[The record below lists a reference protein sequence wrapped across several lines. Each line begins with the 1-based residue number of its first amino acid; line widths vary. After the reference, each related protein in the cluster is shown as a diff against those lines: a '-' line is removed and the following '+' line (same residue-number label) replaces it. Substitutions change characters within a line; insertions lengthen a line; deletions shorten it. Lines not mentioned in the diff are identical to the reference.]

1 MTVQNMTV
9 KNVYE
14 GNGSAT
20 VFPYTFALSPE
31 DGEHINVYVTDEN
44 NISRRV
50 TNFTVDTTAKTVKY
64 PIGGDPLPAGKRLTL
79 RREIPAQQ
87 ELNLENQGAFF
98 AEDVE
103 SQFDRNVM
111 MIQQL
116 AETLQR
122 AIVVDVASDKKPE
135 DLLTEILSNLKDAVA
150 AMNRAVAAANAS
162 EASAERSTQE
172 AGNSEASAKRSAGSA
187 ATSEQMAASA
197 TSSEKA
203 AAASAD
209 TAKTW
214 AGAAEESA
222 KKALARE
229 SAAST
234 SAEAAKTW
242 AGKAEESA
250 GKAQASAVTATEQ
263 SGKAQDSEAHAATSK
278 TDANKSAVE
287 AKLAAEEAASAA
299 EKAKQIAGGNFA
311 TPKQVDEKIAA
322 LVNQAPE
329 TLNTLSEI
337 AAALG
342 NDPNFATTIT
352 ALVGKKLGKTEV
364 AAGAERLTISGK
376 LGAELKA
383 GVGILVLNRVGN
395 STNFEMVPTPRKNV
409 TVGTA
414 ENCTG
419 NAATATTA
427 GTAAQASVAHSVPG
441 SDVGGNIWI
450 A

>member
-1 MTVQNMTV
+1 MTVQNPNV

-14 GNGSAT
+14 GNGSTT
-20 VFPYTFALSPE
+20 VFPYTFQLDEKDA
-31 DGEHINVYVTDEN
+31 DHVKVYVKKEDTLSE
-44 NISRRV
+44 RV
-50 TNFTVDTTAKTVKY
+50 SNVKINTKAKTVTY
-64 PIGGDPLPAGKRLTL
+64 PTGEGSPLPAGSTL
-79 RREIPAQQ
+79 VVVRETPYTQ

-98 AEDVE
+98 AEDIE
-103 SQFDRNVM
+103 TNFDRVVM

-116 AETLQR
+116 LEKLGRCVMADIGSGKTVEDIQQAIHEDRLSANSSAENAAESARKAAESEGNAKNAAALATEQANKAKENADR
-122 AIVVDVASDKKPE
+122 AEAAQTATAAMRDETQA
-135 DLLTEILSNLKDAVA
+135 LKDAATNA
-150 AMNRAVAAANAS
+150 ATA
-162 EASAERSTQE
+162 AERS
-172 AGNSEASAKRSAGSA
+172 AG
-187 ATSEQMAASA
+187 
-197 TSSEKA
+197 
-203 AAASAD
+203 
-209 TAKTW
+209 
-214 AGAAEESA
+214 ESA
-222 KKALARE
+222 SSAR
-229 SAAST
+229 S
-234 SAEAAKTW
+234 
-242 AGKAEESA
+242 
-250 GKAQASAVTATEQ
+250 
-263 SGKAQDSEAHAATSK
+263 AQDSEDHSGALKTNAEQSAT
-278 TDANKSAVE
+278 E
-287 AKLAAEEAASAA
+287 AKLAAQQAADSA
-299 EKAKQIAGGNFA
+299 EKARQIAGGNFA

-337 AAALG
+337 ASALG

-383 GVGILVLNRVGN
+383 GVGILVLNRIGN
-395 STNFEMVPTPRKNV
+395 STNFEMVPTPGKNV